1 MFEIKHLL
9 IIREQIAP
17 FQVDFTIK
25 ELNLDFSK
33 MKNAGKIS
41 YLKTYIPHY
50 IILKNVHLYNIMRNI
65 FLAWGLFQK
74 HDKMFALNSS
84 NSIIEFLL
92 EGTPVVLENSVD
104 SRRLVDQTLKES
116 CQTFISHSSNALVSP
131 LSMFLD
137 EVCFSLFKL
146 DMLSNISSCNILF
159 TGSKVY

>member
-1 MFEIKHLL
+1 M
-9 IIREQIAP
+9 
-17 FQVDFTIK
+17 T
-25 ELNLDFSK
+25 
-33 MKNAGKIS
+33 
-41 YLKTYIPHY
+41 
-50 IILKNVHLYNIMRNI
+50 VHLYKIHNL

-137 EVCFSLFKL
+137 EVCFDLLKIV
-146 DMLSNISSCNILF
+146 MLPKHFFL
-159 TGSKVY
+159 

>member
-1 MFEIKHLL
+1 M

-25 ELNLDFSK
+25 ELNLDFKK
-33 MKNAGKIS
+33 MKNAGKLLYFKVKLIS
-41 YLKTYIPHY
+41 KCDTNKF
-50 IILKNVHLYNIMRNI
+50 IIL
-65 FLAWGLFQK
+65 FLAWGLIQK

-116 CQTFISHSSNALVSP
+116 CQTFINNSSNILVSP
-131 LSMFLD
+131 LTMLLD
-137 EVCFSLFKL
+137 EVCFDLKTFVLLITKAY
-146 DMLSNISSCNILF
+146 NNYF
-159 TGSKVY
+159 

>member
-1 MFEIKHLL
+1 LFEIKHLL

-33 MKNAGKIS
+33 MKNAGKLHIYHS
-41 YLKTYIPHY
+41 LLNTLIKKICT
-50 IILKNVHLYNIMRNI
+50 LY
-65 FLAWGLFQK
+65 FFSAWGLIQK

-116 CQTFISHSSNALVSP
+116 CQTFINHSSNSLILP

-137 EVCFSLFKL
+137 EV
-146 DMLSNISSCNILF
+146 
-159 TGSKVY
+159 